1 MDNLEFTLQEYV
13 LTANDPKYGGDYSI
27 INSKFPELAD
37 IDPFVL
43 EEYVLTANDP
53 KNNGDYSIINSKF
66 SEDIF
71 KEGVA
76 DKPLVDAELEKDI
89 RNVWDEAQEYNK
101 GYWNKFL
108 GGYVPGHGVEEVLS
122 KGLRNLLATSNYEIE
137 EKELG
142 DVIEITNPNG
152 AKRKFY
158 VGIGSREEELTKIG
172 ERSTEEDI

>member
-1 MDNLEFTLQEYV
+1 MEELEFILQEYV

-71 KEGVA
+71 KEDVA
-76 DKPLVDAELEKDI
+76 EPSAELESEDVSLESPKDGKDVVKNLI
-89 RNVWDEAQEYNK
+89 NIDNNTIYQK
-101 GYWNKFL
+101 D
-108 GGYVPGHGVEEVLS
+108 VE
-122 KGLRNLLATSNYEIE
+122 
-137 EKELG
+137 
-142 DVIEITNPNG
+142 
-152 AKRKFY
+152 
-158 VGIGSREEELTKIG
+158 
-172 ERSTEEDI
+172 